1 MKRRPLFRFLP
12 SRLFLLI
19 APLIAAWPHQQ
30 VHAQTN
36 GTWTNLAGG
45 SWPTV
50 GNWSASTVAAG
61 VGAIA
66 DFGTLNI
73 TANATVTLDGAR
85 TVGTLRFQDA
95 TTASNDWILNTG
107 TAGPLTLDVAS
118 GTASIAVLN
127 RTATIGAVLAGNDGL
142 TVSSAAT
149 GTVGGTLVLGAANTL
164 SGGITLTGGIL
175 QLNNNTAAGANT
187 ITIQP
192 ATNTGIANRL
202 VVNGGVT
209 ITNPIVINGGAPAVG
224 NGLVQSAGTGRAS
237 VNGPITI
244 NGNATNGGH
253 LVSSGSELFLGG
265 PITSSVV
272 VAQRAGRV
280 IYAGGG
286 TGYTSLVASGTVV
299 AGATNGISSLATVQL
314 GGSENCTL
322 DLNGFDQMLAG
333 INFGNA
339 GANSALTG
347 TVSLGARTLT
357 VDGGFG
363 GTINTLNTGTGNAP
377 HAINATAGGTLSFG
391 PLPGFLNV
399 ADSAAPD
406 DLTIT
411 TATVNA
417 PGGLTKTGFGTLSLN
432 GAQVQG
438 QLIVNSGT
446 LAVGRFNAGGSATA
460 TSLTLDPGTA
470 VSFKAGPAAVDTITA
485 GTLVANGTNVNIL
498 QNAGILAPGTY
509 PLMNYGGASPGLGGF
524 LLQPFGHA
532 DATLVDTGSAIALR
546 VNANEGLRW
555 TGAFDGNLDEFS
567 NNWNLAVSG
576 TPAAFRQGDEVTFPD
591 GPVNTVVS
599 VGATVNA
606 ARINFT
612 NGTGTDYSISGS
624 GFAGPGDLV
633 KSGSGKVTLTNAN
646 SFTGPVALSAG
657 TLELDHDAVGNVV
670 LSGTSGVAVA
680 SGATLRLTRD
690 DLGFTFNRVLSGAGT
705 VVINPRT
712 VGPNTTAL
720 AAVLSG
726 ASPAFSGTIR
736 LESPLGGTYR
746 LQQPAAAALGTA
758 AIEVQDGAQLY
769 AAGQTYN
776 NPISI
781 TGIGYQDAS
790 AWIGSLRIEGATWA
804 GPVVINGPS
813 ARIGAHGG
821 TGTVSG
827 SISGGDLEANVTN
840 YNTSYT
846 LVFTGANSY
855 GTTTIGGQNTQ
866 TAGVPS
872 LRLNIGNGGT
882 SGTLGTGD
890 VFVNGDGANGII
902 GFDRS
907 NGYTLLPGQDIIG
920 GGANV
925 TRTFVDLDCLGAGF
939 NDNGNPI
946 TLGGGTTL
954 SGGFIRVGQSRANSV
969 TNFTGT
975 HTSGQLTVAVA
986 NGATLNLNPG
996 ATIST
1001 GYFTTGQA
1009 ANSSGVVNQAPG
1021 TTVVV
1026 ADQFRLGH
1034 FGTETSVY
1042 NMNGGTLTMTGDSPF
1057 LTPSTAAAGGN
1068 GTTGDNN
1075 INATNP
1081 QTIVGGGMYLGVDG
1095 TGIFNQNA
1103 GTVTT
1108 NWIVL
1113 DNRGNTGAGANMPDG
1128 IDRYNLNGGTLNVR
1142 STWGILGRN
1151 TSTAMA
1157 FNGGT
1162 LRVDNTGTGTGTGAS
1177 LAIPVDVDLTVGG
1190 AGSTLDTNGAGNSF
1204 ILTKGIAGTGALA
1217 FGGGGTVTFST
1228 AGVQRVTPVI
1238 SSTGGTKIA
1247 KTGAGTTVLTGSGAG
1262 ISGPV
1267 EVVAGRLEL
1276 PAGSAPV
1283 SVTVGAGATLAGEF
1297 STPFLNLNGGT
1308 LYINP
1313 NTPGGLNA
1321 GTVTLNNDN
1330 TIALTAIPAGLGPWT
1345 VFSYS
1350 GRVGAG
1356 TLNVAGAADFRNA
1369 PVVADTGSAVT
1380 LNIAPGKT
1388 LAWTGAVSGVWNV
1401 RNTAN
1406 WADTAPPNG
1415 AELFFNA
1422 DAVVFPDGAANPAV
1436 TIAGTPS
1443 PLAVLFN
1450 AATTNYTLTSS
1461 AGNQLS
1467 GAVGIS
1473 KSGASTLTLAGPNLH
1488 DGPTAISG
1496 GTVSLAAATSLGSG
1510 APGNGVSLS
1519 GGGRLNFTAAA
1530 DLLATRDIEIGAGG
1544 GSIVLTNAAAQTVSL
1559 PGNLSG
1565 AGDLTLGSAG
1575 AGAPTFVLGSP
1586 VTAASGF
1593 SGNTNVNSAGGGL
1606 TTVRLASS
1614 AAING
1619 GTVTFA
1625 TPTTGA
1631 AGAAT
1636 TLDLAGFNVPA
1647 TATLVFNS
1655 QILGATSYRTQVT
1668 GSAGGGAINGPV
1680 QVNGDSI
1687 VQFSTSV
1694 NDSITINGPVTE
1706 GASGFGAATSVFF
1719 LRGGAGTGTV
1729 NGNINLPLG
1738 TVSKT
1743 DAGTWTINS
1752 TGNNWATSVVAVGT
1766 LRMGAANVLPSAL
1779 TLIMGQNDT
1788 NTAVL
1793 NLNGFNQT
1801 VGSLQSNPATGT
1813 NANSK
1818 SITSATPATLTINQ
1832 GISTSYAG
1840 QVTGAMSLVKNGFGS
1855 LTLANGASTYT
1866 GSVAVN
1872 EGLVDVTGQ
1881 NGALGSNNTAGRVIT
1896 VGSGAEVRFS
1906 INNVFGNGVG
1916 NANLPSLV
1924 VNGGTVSAT
1933 RYNTIGAITLNG
1945 ATLTQSASDS
1955 GGYEGY
1961 QFKGAVTAGGSG
1973 PSFITS
1979 TNGKANHLDAATVF
1993 TVADATGSFAAD
2005 LVIDTV
2011 LRNQSADFGSG
2022 VGSLVKAGAGTLLL
2036 GGGAPH
2042 SYTGATTVNAGV
2054 LELGGSLAASPVT
2067 VNSGGTL
2074 SGTGSATA
2082 AAVVNAGGTIAP
2094 GSGAATLSFGG
2105 NLTLASG
2112 SSYAAEIYGAG
2123 ASDKLAVTGV
2133 LNAAGTV
2140 RVSLVGYTPVL
2151 GDVFDLADASGITGA
2166 TAFDFSGAALGA
2178 GLTWDTAQFA
2188 TDGTIRVIAGTG
2200 DPFNAWASAL
2210 GVTGGKGGDDDGDGV
2225 INLLE
2230 FATNSDPK
2238 SGGSVARAYGNVNT
2252 VGGQQA
2258 LTITVATRKGATF
2271 AASGNRQNAVRD
2283 NVVYSVEAANDVTA
2297 WGEVGVTE
2305 LNATDSAAVRA
2316 TLTLPALGADWE
2328 WHSFRTEGATVGD
2341 ISDIVRLK
2349 VSAQP

>member
-12 SRLFLLI
+12 SRLFLLL

-30 VHAQTN
+30 VQAQTN
-36 GTWTNLAGG
+36 GTWSNLAGG

-85 TVGTLRFQDA
+85 MVGNLRFQDA

-118 GTASIAVLN
+118 GAAMITVLN
-127 RTATIGAVLAGNDGL
+127 RTATIGASLAGNDGL
-142 TVSSAAT
+142 TVLSSAS

-164 SGGITLTGGIL
+164 SGGITLVGGIL

-192 ATNTGIANRL
+192 STNTGIANRL
-202 VVNGGVT
+202 AVNGGVT
-209 ITNPIVINGGAPAVG
+209 ITNPIVINGGSPVAG

-244 NGNATNGGH
+244 NGNAANGGH
-253 LVSSGSELFLGG
+253 FVGSGSELFLGG
-265 PITSSVV
+265 QITASVGV
-272 VAQRAGRV
+272 TQRTGRV

-299 AGATNGISSLATVQL
+299 AGAANGISSLATVQL

-333 INFGNA
+333 INFGNSS
-339 GANSALTG
+339 ANSILTG
-347 TVSLGARTLT
+347 TVTLGARTLT

-363 GTINTLNTGTGNAP
+363 GTINTLNSGTGNAS

-438 QLIVNSGT
+438 PLIINSGT
-446 LAVGRFNAGGSATA
+446 LAVGRFNAGGSATTTA
-460 TSLTLDPGTA
+460 LTLDPGTA

-498 QNAGILAPGTY
+498 QNGGILAPGTY
-509 PLMNYGGASPGLGGF
+509 PLMSYTGASPGLGGF

-546 VNANEGLRW
+546 VDANEGLRW
-555 TGAFDGNLDEFS
+555 TGAFDGSWDEFS

-591 GPVNTVVS
+591 GPVNTAVT
-599 VGATVNA
+599 VGSTVTA

-612 NGTGTDYSISGS
+612 NGTGTEYSISGS

-633 KSGSGKVTLTNAN
+633 KSGSGKVTLANAN
-646 SFTGPVALSAG
+646 TFTGPVALSGG

-690 DLGFTFNRVLSGAGT
+690 DANFTFNRVLSGAGT

-712 VGPNTTAL
+712 AGPNTTAL
-720 AAVLSG
+720 AATLSG
-726 ASPAFSGTIR
+726 ASPAFSGAIR
-736 LESPLGGTYR
+736 LEAPLGGTYR

-758 AIEVQDGAQLY
+758 AIEVQDGAQFY
-769 AAGQTYN
+769 AAAQTYN

-781 TGIGYQDAS
+781 TGIGYQDAA

-813 ARIGAHGG
+813 ARIGAHNG

-827 SISGGDLEANVTN
+827 PISGGDLEANVTN
-840 YNTSYT
+840 YNNSYT

-855 GTTTIGGQNTQ
+855 GTTTIGGGNSQA
-866 TAGVPS
+866 AGPPTM
-872 LRLNIGNGGT
+872 RLNIGNGGT
-882 SGTLGTGD
+882 TGTLGSGD
-890 VFVNGDGANGII
+890 VFVNGDGANGVI

-907 NGYTLLPGQDIIG
+907 NGYTLLAGQEIIG

-925 TRTFVDLDCLGAGF
+925 LRTFVDLDCLGAGF

-954 SGGFIRVGQSRANSV
+954 SGGFIRVGQARANSV

-986 NGATLNLNPG
+986 NGATLNLNAG

-1001 GYFTTGQA
+1001 GYFTAGQA
-1009 ANSSGVVNQAPG
+1009 ANSGGVVNQAAG
-1021 TTVVV
+1021 STVVV
-1026 ADQFRLGH
+1026 ADQFRVGH

-1057 LTPSTAAAGGN
+1057 LTPSTTGPGGN

-1113 DNRGNTGAGANMPDG
+1113 DNRGNTGAGANMTDG
-1128 IDRYNLNGGTLNVR
+1128 VDRYNLNGGTLNVR

-1162 LRVDNTGTGTGTGAS
+1162 LRVDNTGTGTGTGPA

-1190 AGSTLDTNGAGNSF
+1190 AGSTLDTNGADNSF
-1204 ILTKGIAGTGALA
+1204 ILSKGITGTGSLA
-1217 FGGGGTVTFST
+1217 FGGGGTVMFST
-1228 AGVQRVTPVI
+1228 AGVQRVTSVI
-1238 SSTGGTKIA
+1238 SSAAGTKIA
-1247 KTGAGTTVLTGSGAG
+1247 KTGAGTTVLTSSGAG

-1276 PAGSAPV
+1276 PSGSAPS

-1297 STPFLNLNGGT
+1297 STPVLNLNGGT

-1321 GTVTLNNDN
+1321 GTVNVDGVN

-1345 VFSYS
+1345 VFSYT
-1350 GRVGAG
+1350 GRTGAG

-1388 LAWTGAVSGVWNV
+1388 LAWTGAASGVWDV
-1401 RNTAN
+1401 RGTSN
-1406 WADTAPPNG
+1406 WMDTAPPNG
-1415 AELFFNA
+1415 AEVFYNA
-1422 DAVVFPDGAANPAV
+1422 DAVVFPDGVANPAV

-1443 PLAVLFN
+1443 PLAVMFD
-1450 AATTNYTLTSS
+1450 ATTTNYNLTSS

-1473 KSGASTLTLAGPNLH
+1473 KSGAATLTLAGPNLH

-1496 GTVSLAAATSLGSG
+1496 GTVTLAAATSLGSG

-1519 GGGRLNFTAAA
+1519 GGGRLNFTGAA
-1530 DLLATRDIEIGAGG
+1530 DLLATRDIVIGAGG
-1544 GSIVLTNAAAQTVSL
+1544 ASVTMTNAAAQTVSL

-1565 AGDLTLGSAG
+1565 AGDLTLGSGG

-1586 VTAASGF
+1586 ATAASGF
-1593 SGNTNVNSAGGGL
+1593 SGNINVNSAGGGL

-1625 TPTTGA
+1625 NPTAGA
-1631 AGAAT
+1631 AGSTT

-1655 QILGATSYRTQVT
+1655 QILGTTSYRTQVT
-1668 GSAGGGAINGPV
+1668 GSAGGGAINGPM

-1706 GASGFGAATSVFF
+1706 GASGFGAASSVFF

-1752 TGNNWATSVVAVGT
+1752 TGNNWATSMVAVGT
-1766 LRMGAANVLPSAL
+1766 LRAGAANVLPSAV

-1832 GISTSYAG
+1832 GISTTYGS

-1855 LTLANGASTYT
+1855 LTLANGASNYT

-1961 QFKGAVTAGGSG
+1961 QFKGSVTVGGSG

-1993 TVADATGSFAAD
+1993 TVGDATGSSAAD
-2005 LVIDTV
+2005 LMIDTV

-2042 SYTGATTVNAGV
+2042 SYSGATTVNEGV
-2054 LELGGSLAASPVT
+2054 LELGGTLALSPVT

-2074 SGTGSATA
+2074 SGNGSASA

-2133 LNAAGTV
+2133 LNAGGTV
-2140 RVSLVGYTPVL
+2140 RVRLEGYTPVL
-2151 GDVFDLADASGITGA
+2151 GDVFDLADASSITGA

-2188 TDGTIRVIAGTG
+2188 TDGTVRVIAGSA

-2252 VGGQQA
+2252 IGGQQA

-2271 AASGNRQNAVRD
+2271 AASGNRQNAMRD

-2305 LNATDSAAVRA
+2305 LNAADSAAVQG